1 MSRAASRWLD
11 RIDAVLSAIAAVAIV
26 AMMALICADAVGRY
40 VFRMPLPAA
49 NDIVSHHLLVALVF
63 LMLSANY
70 ASGGHVRLDVTAGF
84 LDRVLG
90 SRAAQERLVA
100 GLCLAVFVP
109 FGLAAGADAI
119 ERSARME
126 TTLGLVPL
134 PVWLSHVVV
143 AIGVWS
149 LNARL
154 TLDLFAPPSVRETG
168 TPEARP

>member
-1 MSRAASRWLD
+1 MTRSAARVLD
-11 RIDAVLSAIAAVAIV
+11 RIDAVLSALAAVAIV
-26 AMMALICADAVGRY
+26 AMMALICADAIGRY
-40 VFRMPLPAA
+40 VFRVPLPAA

-100 GLCLAVFVP
+100 ALCLAVFIP

-119 ERSARME
+119 ARAARLE
-126 TTLGLVPL
+126 TTLGIVPL
-134 PVWLSHVVV
+134 PVWLSHAFV
-143 AIGVWS
+143 AVGVWA

-154 TLDLFAPPSVRETG
+154 ILDLAAPPSVRAATK
-168 TPEARP
+168 PEAGA